1 MKRAA
6 PTPKDKLIFALDV
19 PDLAQALGYAEILKD
34 HVGLFKIGL
43 ELFVKEG
50 PGAVTS
56 VREIAPNVG
65 IFLDLKFH
73 DIPATV
79 VGAYRSAVDL
89 GADFVTVHLS
99 EGSPM
104 IRAILGEG
112 ETGTTV
118 LGVTVLTSTS
128 ADDLGDIGI
137 DPEKFPEPGELV
149 IHRAHMA
156 KEAGLKG
163 FVSSPLEVRTLKEAL
178 GDDIIVVTP
187 GIRLAGSGKDDQKRI
202 ATPGS
207 AIRDGADY
215 LVVGRPIRDSV
226 DPVKTA
232 EEIVREIEEA
242 LL

>member
-1 MKRAA
+1 MKRTALTA
-6 PTPKDKLIFALDV
+6 KDKLIFALDL
-19 PDLAQALGYAEILKD
+19 PDIAQALSYAELLKD

-50 PGAVTS
+50 PGAVMAI
-56 VREIAPNVG
+56 REVAPDAG

-79 VGAYRSAVDL
+79 LRAYRSAVEL
-89 GADFVTVHLS
+89 GAEFVTVHLS

-104 IRAILGEG
+104 ISVILDEG
-112 ETGTTV
+112 DTGTTV

-128 ADDLGDIGI
+128 ADDLTDIGI
-137 DPEKFPEPGELV
+137 DSEKFPEPGKLV
-149 IHRAHMA
+149 IHRARMA

-163 FVSSPLEVRTLKEAL
+163 FVSSPLEVRALKEAL

-187 GIRLAGSGKDDQKRI
+187 GIRLADSGKDDQKRI
-202 ATPGS
+202 ATPAS

-232 EEIVREIEEA
+232 EAIVREIEGA
-242 LL
+242 L

>member
-1 MKRAA
+1 MKRDALTA
-6 PTPKDKLIFALDV
+6 KDRLIFALDL
-19 PDLAQALGYAEILKD
+19 PDIAQALGYAELLKE

-50 PGAVTS
+50 PEAVMAI
-56 VREIAPNVG
+56 REVAPNVG

-79 VGAYRSAVDL
+79 LRAYRSAVEL

-99 EGSPM
+99 EGRPM
-104 IRAILGEG
+104 ISAILGEG
-112 ETGTTV
+112 DTGTTV
-118 LGVTVLTSTS
+118 LGVTVLTSTA
-128 ADDLGDIGI
+128 ADDLTDIGI
-137 DPEKFPEPGELV
+137 DPEKFPEPGKLV
-149 IHRAHMA
+149 VHRARMA

-163 FVSSPLEVRTLKEAL
+163 FVASPLEARALKEAL

-187 GIRLAGSGKDDQKRI
+187 GIRLADSGKDDQKRI
-202 ATPGS
+202 ATPAS

-215 LVVGRPIRDSV
+215 LVVGRPIRDAV

-232 EEIVREIEEA
+232 ELIAKEIEGA
-242 LL
+242 L